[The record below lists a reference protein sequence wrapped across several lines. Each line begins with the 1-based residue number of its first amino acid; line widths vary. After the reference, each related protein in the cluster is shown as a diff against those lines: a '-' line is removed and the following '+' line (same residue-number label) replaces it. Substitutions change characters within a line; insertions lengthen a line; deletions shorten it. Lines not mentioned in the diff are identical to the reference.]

1 MLKKVKKAILF
12 SVTAICLMMCSA
24 SMVSAKECT
33 CEQCQN
39 QSALITNGP
48 TATPDILKQAEE
60 RAYKRFKKEQK
71 KEKKKKEKK
80 KEKEVEEDRHD
91 LSILIIIIFL
101 IVAIF
106 VVFWSAIFY

>member
-24 SMVSAKECT
+24 SIVSAKECT

-39 QSALITNGP
+39 QSALITAGP
-48 TATPDILKQAEE
+48 TATPDILKEAEE

-71 KEKKKKEKK
+71 KEKKKK
-80 KEKEVEEDRHD
+80 KEAEEVEEAKYD
-91 LSILIIIIFL
+91 LLMSIIIVFL
-101 IVAIF
+101 TLLVLVLLWFI
-106 VVFWSAIFY
+106 IFY

>member
-24 SMVSAKECT
+24 SMASAKECT

-39 QSALITNGP
+39 QNALITAGS
-48 TATPDILKQAEE
+48 TATPDILKEAEE

-71 KEKKKKEKK
+71 KENKKKQKK
-80 KEKEVEEDRHD
+80 
-91 LSILIIIIFL
+91 SIGEHLTHASQCLLDSFFL
-101 IVAIF
+101 
-106 VVFWSAIFY
+106 

>member
-39 QSALITNGP
+39 QSALITAGP

-71 KEKKKKEKK
+71 KENKKKQKK
-80 KEKEVEEDRHD
+80 IDRKTFD
-91 LSILIIIIFL
+91 TCLAVFIGFLFLMIAIACILI
-101 IVAIF
+101 
-106 VVFWSAIFY
+106 

>member
-24 SMVSAKECT
+24 SIVSAKECT

-39 QSALITNGP
+39 QSALITAGP
-48 TATPDILKQAEE
+48 TATPDILKEAEE

-71 KEKKKKEKK
+71 KETKKKKEA
-80 KEKEVEEDRHD
+80 EEVEEAKHD
-91 LSILIIIIFL
+91 LLMSIIIVFLTLLVLVLLWFIF
-101 IVAIF
+101 
-106 VVFWSAIFY
+106 FY

>member
-39 QSALITNGP
+39 QSALITAGP
-48 TATPDILKQAEE
+48 TATPDILKEAEE

-71 KEKKKKEKK
+71 KEKKKEA
-80 KEKEVEEDRHD
+80 EEAEEAKHD
-91 LSILIIIIFL
+91 LLMSIIIVFL
-101 IVAIF
+101 TLLVLVLLWF
-106 VVFWSAIFY
+106 VIFY

>member
-12 SVTAICLMMCSA
+12 SITAICLMMCSA

-39 QSALITNGP
+39 QSVLITAGP
-48 TATPDILKQAEE
+48 TATPDILKEAEE

-71 KEKKKKEKK
+71 KK
-80 KEKEVEEDRHD
+80 KEKEAEEDRHD

>member
-12 SVTAICLMMCSA
+12 SVTAICLMMRSA

-39 QSALITNGP
+39 QSALITAGS
-48 TATPDILKQAEE
+48 TATPDILKEAEE

-71 KEKKKKEKK
+71 KEKKKEA
-80 KEKEVEEDRHD
+80 EEAEEAKDD
-91 LSILIIIIFL
+91 LLMSIIIVFL
-101 IVAIF
+101 TLLVLVLLWF
-106 VVFWSAIFY
+106 VIFY

>member
-12 SVTAICLMMCSA
+12 SVTAICLMMCGA

-39 QSALITNGP
+39 QSTLITAGP
-48 TATPDILKQAEE
+48 TATPDILKEAEE

-71 KEKKKKEKK
+71 KEKKKEA
-80 KEKEVEEDRHD
+80 EEAEEAKHD
-91 LSILIIIIFL
+91 LLMSIIIVFL
-101 IVAIF
+101 TLLVLVLLWF
-106 VVFWSAIFY
+106 VIFY

>member
-1 MLKKVKKAILF
+1 MLKKVKKTILF
-12 SVTAICLMMCSA
+12 SVTAICLMMCGA

-39 QSALITNGP
+39 QSALITAGP
-48 TATPDILKQAEE
+48 TATPDILKEAEE
-60 RAYKRFKKEQK
+60 KAYKRFKKEH
-71 KEKKKKEKK
+71 KKKKEK
-80 KEKEVEEDRHD
+80 EAEEDRHN

>member
-12 SVTAICLMMCSA
+12 SITAICLMMCST

-39 QSALITNGP
+39 QSALITAGP
-48 TATPDILKQAEE
+48 TTTPDILKQAEE

-80 KEKEVEEDRHD
+80 KEKEVGDIIGGMF
-91 LSILIIIIFL
+91 LIMILIIFILVPILVFIFE
-101 IVAIF
+101 
-106 VVFWSAIFY
+106 

>member
-24 SMVSAKECT
+24 SIVSAKECT

-39 QSALITNGP
+39 QSALITTGP
-48 TATPDILKQAEE
+48 TATPDILKEAEE

-71 KEKKKKEKK
+71 KKKKKEA
-80 KEKEVEEDRHD
+80 EEAEEAVND
-91 LSILIIIIFL
+91 LLMSIIIVFL
-101 IVAIF
+101 TLLVLVLLWF
-106 VVFWSAIFY
+106 VIFY

>member
-39 QSALITNGP
+39 QSALITAGP

-71 KEKKKKEKK
+71 KEKKKK
-80 KEKEVEEDRHD
+80 KEVEEAEEAKHD
-91 LSILIIIIFL
+91 LLISIIIVFL
-101 IVAIF
+101 TLLVLVLLWF
-106 VVFWSAIFY
+106 VIFY

>member
-12 SVTAICLMMCSA
+12 SITAICLMMCGA

-39 QSALITNGP
+39 QSALITTGP
-48 TATPDILKQAEE
+48 TATPDILKEAEE

-71 KEKKKKEKK
+71 KEKKKK
-80 KEKEVEEDRHD
+80 KEIEEAEEAKND
-91 LSILIIIIFL
+91 LLMSIIIVFL
-101 IVAIF
+101 TLLVLVLLWF
-106 VVFWSAIFY
+106 VFFY

>member
-1 MLKKVKKAILF
+1 MLKKVKKVILF

-39 QSALITNGP
+39 QSALITAGP
-48 TATPDILKQAEE
+48 TATPDILKEAEE

-71 KEKKKKEKK
+71 KEKKKK
-80 KEKEVEEDRHD
+80 KEAEEAEEAKHD
-91 LSILIIIIFL
+91 LLMSIIIVFL
-101 IVAIF
+101 TLLVLVLLWF
-106 VVFWSAIFY
+106 VIFY

>member
-39 QSALITNGP
+39 QNALITAGP

-71 KEKKKKEKK
+71 KK
-80 KEKEVEEDRHD
+80 KEKEAEEDRHD

>member
-39 QSALITNGP
+39 QSALITAGP
-48 TATPDILKQAEE
+48 TATPDIFKEAEE

-71 KEKKKKEKK
+71 KEKKKEA
-80 KEKEVEEDRHD
+80 EEAEEARRD
-91 LSILIIIIFL
+91 LLVSIIIVFL
-101 IVAIF
+101 TLLVLVLLWF
-106 VVFWSAIFY
+106 VIFY

>member
-39 QSALITNGP
+39 QSALITAGP
-48 TATPDILKQAEE
+48 TATPDILKEAEE

-71 KEKKKKEKK
+71 KKKKKEA
-80 KEKEVEEDRHD
+80 EEAEEAKHD
-91 LSILIIIIFL
+91 LLMSIIIVFL
-101 IVAIF
+101 TLLVLVLLWF
-106 VVFWSAIFY
+106 VIFY

>member
-39 QSALITNGP
+39 QSVLITAYP
-48 TATPDILKQAEE
+48 SATADPIQQAEKQGYQKAQE
-60 RAYKRFKKEQK
+60 DYHKEAGFQEWRAKKAH
-71 KEKKKKEKK
+71 
-80 KEKEVEEDRHD
+80 HD
-91 LSILIIIIFL
+91 SDTDLN
-101 IVAIF
+101 IF
-106 VVFWSAIFY
+106 VPMLLILLIFSLILVIWI

>member
-24 SMVSAKECT
+24 SIVSAKECT

-39 QSALITNGP
+39 QSALITAGP
-48 TATPDILKQAEE
+48 TATPDILKEAEE

-71 KEKKKKEKK
+71 KKKKKEA
-80 KEKEVEEDRHD
+80 EETEEAVND
-91 LSILIIIIFL
+91 LLMPIIIVFL
-101 IVAIF
+101 TLLVLVLLWF
-106 VVFWSAIFY
+106 VIFY

>member
-24 SMVSAKECT
+24 SIVSAKECT

-39 QSALITNGP
+39 QSALITAGP
-48 TATPDILKQAEE
+48 TATPDILKEAEG

-71 KEKKKKEKK
+71 KKKKKEA
-80 KEKEVEEDRHD
+80 EEAEEAVND
-91 LSILIIIIFL
+91 LLMSIIIVFL
-101 IVAIF
+101 TLLVLVLLWF
-106 VVFWSAIFY
+106 VIFY

>member
-24 SMVSAKECT
+24 SIVSAKECT

-39 QSALITNGP
+39 QSALITAGP
-48 TATPDILKQAEE
+48 TATPDILKEAEE

-71 KEKKKKEKK
+71 KKKKKEA
-80 KEKEVEEDRHD
+80 EEEAVND
-91 LSILIIIIFL
+91 LLMSIIIVFL
-101 IVAIF
+101 TLLVLVLLWF
-106 VVFWSAIFY
+106 VIFY

>member
-39 QSALITNGP
+39 QSALITAGP
-48 TATPDILKQAEE
+48 TATPDILKEAEE

-71 KEKKKKEKK
+71 KEKKKK
-80 KEKEVEEDRHD
+80 KEAEEAEEAKHD
-91 LSILIIIIFL
+91 LLMSIIIVFLTLLVLVLLWFIF
-101 IVAIF
+101 
-106 VVFWSAIFY
+106 FY

>member
-39 QSALITNGP
+39 QSALITAGP
-48 TATPDILKQAEE
+48 TATPDILKEAEE

-71 KEKKKKEKK
+71 KK
-80 KEKEVEEDRHD
+80 KEKEVEEAEEAKHD
-91 LSILIIIIFL
+91 LLISIIIVFL
-101 IVAIF
+101 TLLVLVLLWF
-106 VVFWSAIFY
+106 VIFY

>member
-1 MLKKVKKAILF
+1 MLKKIKKAILF
-12 SVTAICLMMCSA
+12 SITAICLMMCGA

-39 QSALITNGP
+39 QSALITAGP

-71 KEKKKKEKK
+71 KEKKKKKEAE
-80 KEKEVEEDRHD
+80 EKEEARRD
-91 LSILIIIIFL
+91 LFMLIIIVFL
-101 IVAIF
+101 IPAFLVLL
-106 VVFWSAIFY
+106 WLAIFY

>member
-12 SVTAICLMMCSA
+12 SVTAICLMMCST

-39 QSALITNGP
+39 QSALITAGP
-48 TATPDILKQAEE
+48 TATPDILKEAEE

-71 KEKKKKEKK
+71 KK
-80 KEKEVEEDRHD
+80 KEKEAEEDRHD

>member
-39 QSALITNGP
+39 QSALITAGP
-48 TATPDILKQAEE
+48 TATPDILKEAEG

-71 KEKKKKEKK
+71 KEKKKEA
-80 KEKEVEEDRHD
+80 EEAEEAKHD
-91 LSILIIIIFL
+91 LLMSIIIVFL
-101 IVAIF
+101 TLLVLVLLWF
-106 VVFWSAIFY
+106 VIFY

>member
-39 QSALITNGP
+39 QSVLITAGP
-48 TATPDILKQAEE
+48 TATPDILKEAEE

-71 KEKKKKEKK
+71 KKKKKEA
-80 KEKEVEEDRHD
+80 EEAEEAVND
-91 LSILIIIIFL
+91 LLMSIIIVFL
-101 IVAIF
+101 TLLVLVLLWFI
-106 VVFWSAIFY
+106 IFY

>member
-24 SMVSAKECT
+24 SIVSAKECT

-39 QSALITNGP
+39 QSALITAGP
-48 TATPDILKQAEE
+48 TATPDILKEAEE

-71 KEKKKKEKK
+71 KKKKKEA
-80 KEKEVEEDRHD
+80 EEAEEAVND
-91 LSILIIIIFL
+91 LLMSIIIVFL
-101 IVAIF
+101 TLLVLVLLWF
-106 VVFWSAIFY
+106 VIFY

>member
-12 SVTAICLMMCSA
+12 SITAICLMMCSA

-39 QSALITNGP
+39 QSVLITAGP
-48 TATPDILKQAEE
+48 TATPDILKEAEE

-71 KEKKKKEKK
+71 KKKRKKKQKK
-80 KEKEVEEDRHD
+80 QKK
-91 LSILIIIIFL
+91 L
-101 IVAIF
+101 
-106 VVFWSAIFY
+106 

>member
-24 SMVSAKECT
+24 SIVSAKECT

-39 QSALITNGP
+39 QSALITAGP
-48 TATPDILKQAEE
+48 TATPDILKEAEE

-71 KEKKKKEKK
+71 KEKKKK
-80 KEKEVEEDRHD
+80 KEAEEVEEAKHD
-91 LSILIIIIFL
+91 LLMSIIIVFLTLLVLVLLWFIF
-101 IVAIF
+101 
-106 VVFWSAIFY
+106 FY

>member
-39 QSALITNGP
+39 QSALLTAGP
-48 TATPDILKQAEE
+48 TATPDILKEAEE

-71 KEKKKKEKK
+71 KK
-80 KEKEVEEDRHD
+80 KEKEVEEAEEAKHD
-91 LSILIIIIFL
+91 LLISIIIVFL
-101 IVAIF
+101 TLLVLVLLWF
-106 VVFWSAIFY
+106 VIFY